1 MEGETM
7 RQGEKMTRF
16 YCAGCGNLHSF
27 PEKIAERLVYALADL
42 LTDGGGG
49 LPLKVVGNK
58 LQTVVCL
65 QAILDR
71 EYDQVQAD
79 MKRTISEYAATLGNV
94 DMADVNMQDVVL

>member
-1 MEGETM
+1 M
-7 RQGEKMTRF
+7 RQVEKMKWF

-65 QAILDR
+65 RAILDK
-71 EYDQVQAD
+71 EDDQVQAD
-79 MKRTISEYAATLGNV
+79 MMRTISDYAATLENV
-94 DMADVNMQDVVL
+94 DMENVEMADVNLQDVVL